1 MEKLETVEIT
11 DYGYDGEGVGRIGGK
26 VVFVPFTLKNEK
38 VKVRMADNKSSF
50 SHAVLVEVLKESSL
64 RIEPFCP
71 YFTKCGGCT
80 YQHTSYNNEIEIKK
94 QLLKNQLAKVGF
106 NGEILVNPSPKEYGY
121 RNKIRLFVGEKGLA
135 LKRRRSD
142 KLCFVEEC
150 KIVKDKINHA
160 IENIN
165 TFILSGQHQ
174 KDYSEVVIRQEGDSL
189 LVNFFKKNKTN
200 INYQG
205 LYLMLGSNFGIFET
219 FKKQTEHK
227 IGKKELACVEFDL
240 NCKFS
245 PLSFHQVNDEVGH
258 ELYQMVIDNIEGKN
272 VLNCYSG
279 AGVLSGIIAKQN
291 RRVVGVELGRSEH
304 QDAELL
310 KDINNLFYLS
320 NINGDCADVFPRLEE
335 KFETIVIDPPRG
347 GVSEKVIKA
356 INEFDFKRLIYI
368 SCNSA
373 TLVRDLGR
381 LQKLKFRKAALFD
394 MFARTGEYECLVVLD
409 KK

>member
-1 MEKLETVEIT
+1 MEKLETVEIA

-38 VKVRMADNKSSF
+38 VKVRLADNKSSF
-50 SHAVLVEVLKESSL
+50 SHAVLVEVLTESPL

-71 YFTKCGGCT
+71 FFGKCGGCT
-80 YQHTSYNNEIEIKK
+80 YQHTLYQNEVEIKK
-94 QLLKNQLAKVGF
+94 QLLKNQLAKVGYS
-106 NGEILVNPSPKEYGY
+106 GEILVNPSPREYGY

-142 KLCFVEEC
+142 KLCYVDEC
-150 KIVKDKINHA
+150 KISKERINQA
-160 IENIN
+160 IESIN
-165 TFILSGQHQ
+165 TFIEAGQHQ
-174 KDYSEVVIRQEGDSL
+174 KDYSEVVIRQEGDNL
-189 LVNFFKKNKTN
+189 LVNFFKRNKTN

-205 LYLMLGSNFGIFET
+205 LYLMLGADYGIFET
-219 FKKQTEHK
+219 YKKQTEHK
-227 IGKKELACVEFDL
+227 IGKKDLSCVEFGL

-258 ELYQMVIDNIEGKN
+258 NLYQMVIDNIEGKN

-279 AGVLSGIIAKQN
+279 AGVLSGILAKQN

-304 QDAELL
+304 QDAEIL

-320 NINGDCADVFPRLEE
+320 NINGDCADVFPKLEE

-356 INEFDFKRLIYI
+356 INEFEFKRLIYI

-381 LQKLKFRKAALFD
+381 LQKLKFKKVALFD